1 MAPQSGSKPNGVERE
16 ITLFGPSSLNCVDN
30 NAYFT
35 RILFVLRI
43 KIIHIKKVCEIQFK
57 IIKLY

>member
-35 RILFVLRI
+35 FILFVLRI
-43 KIIHIKKVCEIQFK
+43 KISHIKKS
-57 IIKLY
+57 L